1 MNPAIT
7 ATWQL
12 LTPVQQAEVRRM
24 QHDPHQQYTF
34 ASTNAMLAYVL
45 SQIGPIPPNLPNAVS
60 ALLPP
65 AAAAPPAPPAL
76 VAIASRRQHQGPGK
90 TLPLGLPA
98 VSGADPV
105 GGAYTRTGFGKYSTP
120 TTAPRSN
127 WSHFVGGQLVAARTA
142 LAAAPLGA
150 MGQALF
156 TVFEGSAQIAAR
168 ELDAVHVIAPG
179 GGLGPAL
186 ALAAT
191 DATNGHLLHTLFGG
205 LVQAESQDVQAGGS
219 GATFMRAMLTPSRDL
234 EVALEGIWQ
243 LVLQATRAAT
253 ANPGL
258 PREEFPVPDLPRW
271 GPVIGD
277 GVGTWMR
284 ARFTSAGTWAP
295 GSSSDTGSAPMPWN
309 QGRLNQRK
317 KLDRTGPLYIQGH
330 LLNDHLGGPALA
342 YNLVPLVAAATSAT
356 NNTNMNHYYAVEGRA
371 KAAVKE
377 MLQTRSDTKRAFK
390 LHMPPSPNPYDITE
404 VWYSVVARF
413 AGHPYRAHAS
423 GDVRSAPGLLELI
436 KTMMAFQG
444 QVNPGAVTIGALR
457 VGLLAGS
464 WGMQYSDDWT
474 PIKPAIDAVVPLA
487 QRATVTIDQTIA
499 RMNANAALWA
509 YEDQMA
515 PTDLS
520 VALRILRANNQW
532 DSVDLRIDNVL
543 PTVAYQPFV

>member
-1 MNPAIT
+1 
-7 ATWQL
+7 
-12 LTPVQQAEVRRM
+12 
-24 QHDPHQQYTF
+24 
-34 ASTNAMLAYVL
+34 
-45 SQIGPIPPNLPNAVS
+45 
-60 ALLPP
+60 
-65 AAAAPPAPPAL
+65 
-76 VAIASRRQHQGPGK
+76 
-90 TLPLGLPA
+90 
-98 VSGADPV
+98 
-105 GGAYTRTGFGKYSTP
+105 
-120 TTAPRSN
+120 
-127 WSHFVGGQLVAARTA
+127 
-142 LAAAPLGA
+142 
-150 MGQALF
+150 
-156 TVFEGSAQIAAR
+156 
-168 ELDAVHVIAPG
+168 
-179 GGLGPAL
+179 
-186 ALAAT
+186 
-191 DATNGHLLHTLFGG
+191 
-205 LVQAESQDVQAGGS
+205 
-219 GATFMRAMLTPSRDL
+219 
-234 EVALEGIWQ
+234 
-243 LVLQATRAAT
+243 
-253 ANPGL
+253 
-258 PREEFPVPDLPRW
+258 
-271 GPVIGD
+271 
-277 GVGTWMR
+277 
-284 ARFTSAGTWAP
+284 
-295 GSSSDTGSAPMPWN
+295 MPWN
-309 QGRLNQRK
+309 QGRLNHRK

-371 KAAVKE
+371 KAAVQE